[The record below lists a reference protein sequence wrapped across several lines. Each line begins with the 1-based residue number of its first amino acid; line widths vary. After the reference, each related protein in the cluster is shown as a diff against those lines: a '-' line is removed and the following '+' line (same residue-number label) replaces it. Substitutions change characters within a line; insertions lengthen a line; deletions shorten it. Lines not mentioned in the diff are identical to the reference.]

1 MTIFTDEITTIHV
14 IRHGE
19 TSWNV
24 LKKVQGHIDIALN
37 DKGREQAKGLIKKLE
52 KVTFSHCYTSDL
64 LRATETAEIA
74 LNGSKVPTAKDR
86 RLRERTFGKW
96 EGKFYD
102 DYYQAGA
109 TRGGEVETDES
120 MRERLDELF
129 RYIIDNHSN
138 QEILVST
145 HGGIIRNLLAVIMD
159 KNVEKIHVKNTAY
172 IRISYK
178 NYTFHVDEMDGVI
191 FDCDC
196 GHHGS

>member
-52 KVTFSHCYTSDL
+52 KVTLSHCYTSDL

-74 LNGSKVPTAKDR
+74 LNGSQVPVVKDR

-96 EGKFYD
+96 EGKSFD
-102 DYYQAGA
+102 DYYKARA
-109 TRGGEVETDES
+109 LRGGGVETDES
-120 MRERLDELF
+120 MQERLNEVF
-129 RYIIDNHSN
+129 KHIIDNHTN
-138 QEILVST
+138 QDILVST
-145 HGGIIRNLLAVIMD
+145 HGGVMRILLAIIMD
-159 KNVEKIHVKNTAY
+159 TNIEKIHVTNTAY
-172 IRISYK
+172 IRITYK
-178 NYTFHVDEMDGVI
+178 NYTFHIDEMDGV
-191 FDCDC
+191 DMNCDC